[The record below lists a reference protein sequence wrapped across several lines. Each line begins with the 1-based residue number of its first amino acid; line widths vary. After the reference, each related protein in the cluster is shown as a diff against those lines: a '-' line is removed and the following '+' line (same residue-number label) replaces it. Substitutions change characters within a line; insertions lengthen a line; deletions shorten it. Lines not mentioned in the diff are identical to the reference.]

1 MKLIFATHKLDEV
14 RLILGRENSISG
26 LKEIGF
32 FESINETG
40 NTLKENS
47 LIKAKFVY
55 EKFNHNCFSEDTGLE
70 VEALDNQP
78 GVFSARFAGDEKN
91 SEKNIQKL
99 LSLLKN
105 KKNRKARFRTIV
117 TLIYDNK
124 FYFIEGKV
132 NGLILHEKRGVNGF
146 GYDPIFCPLGYN
158 KSFGEISQNQKNLI
172 SHRSIAFSK
181 LKKLIQNYFRFLK
194 LKLN

>member
-1 MKLIFATHKLDEV
+1 MKLIFATHNDHKLDEV
-14 RLILGRENSISG
+14 RSILGRENSIIG

-47 LIKAKFVY
+47 LIKAKFVH

-105 KKNRKARFRTIV
+105 KKNRKAQFRTVV

-132 NGLILHEKRGVNGF
+132 NGLILHKKRGVNGF

-181 LKKLIQNYFRFLK
+181 LKKLIQNI
-194 LKLN
+194 